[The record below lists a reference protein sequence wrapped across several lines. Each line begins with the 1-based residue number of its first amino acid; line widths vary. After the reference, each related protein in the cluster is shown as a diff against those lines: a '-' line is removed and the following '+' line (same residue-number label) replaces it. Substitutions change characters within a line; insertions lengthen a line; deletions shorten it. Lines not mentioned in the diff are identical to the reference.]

1 MSIQGLLGRKIGM
14 TTYYRDD
21 GTIVPVTVIELGPC
35 VATQVRTK
43 ARDGYEAVQVGF
55 EPAARVNKPQT
66 GHQVRANGRFKF
78 VREFA
83 ATADLAAV
91 QVGQKFDVS
100 IFRPGDFVSVTGTS
114 RGRGYQGGVRR
125 HHFKGGPRTH
135 GQSDR
140 QRAPGAIGATTHPGH
155 VWKGTRMA
163 GQLGAVQATVSKL
176 QVVKVDP
183 EKNLML
189 IRGAVPGPQN
199 GVVTVRYQ
207 GRESEE
213 IIRRRE
219 AERLRQAEAAKKPE
233 TIQKAPR
240 GARGPGGAPGAAAAA
255 AKKG

>member
-1 MSIQGLLGRKIGM
+1 
-14 TTYYRDD
+14 
-21 GTIVPVTVIELGPC
+21 
-35 VATQVRTK
+35 
-43 ARDGYEAVQVGF
+43 
-55 EPAARVNKPQT
+55 
-66 GHQVRANGRFKF
+66 
-78 VREFA
+78 
-83 ATADLAAV
+83 
-91 QVGQKFDVS
+91 
-100 IFRPGDFVSVTGTS
+100 
-114 RGRGYQGGVRR
+114 
-125 HHFKGGPRTH
+125 
-135 GQSDR
+135 
-140 QRAPGAIGATTHPGH
+140 
-155 VWKGTRMA
+155 MA

>member
-14 TTYYRDD
+14 TTYYRED
-21 GTIVPVTVIELGPC
+21 GNIVPVTAVQLGPC

-55 EPAARVNKPQT
+55 EPVKRLNKPQA
-66 GHQVRANGRFKF
+66 GHQARSSGKFRFMK
-78 VREFA
+78 EFA
-83 ATADLAAV
+83 ATADLASI

-100 IFRPGDFVSVTGTS
+100 IFKAGDFVSVTGTS
-114 RGRGYQGGVRR
+114 RGRGFQGGMRR
-125 HHFKGGPRTH
+125 HHFHGGPRTH

-140 QRAPGAIGATTHPGH
+140 ARAPGAIGATTHPGH

-163 GQLGAVQATVSKL
+163 GHMGAERATTSGM

-183 EKNLML
+183 EKNLL
-189 IRGAVPGPQN
+189 LVKGAVPGPQN
-199 GVVTVRYQ
+199 GIVTVYYQ

-213 IIRRRE
+213 VLKRRE
-219 AERLRQAEAAKKPE
+219 VERARQAEAAKKPE

-240 GARGPGGAPGAAAAA
+240 GARSAGAAA

>member
-14 TTYYRDD
+14 TTHYRDD
-21 GTIVPVTVIELGPC
+21 GTIVPVTVVQLGPC
-35 VATQVRTK
+35 IATQVRTK

-55 EPAARVNKPQT
+55 EPIARLNKPQA
-66 GHQVRANGRFKF
+66 GHQARSNGKYRIVK
-78 VREFA
+78 EFT
-83 ATADLAAV
+83 ATADLATI

-100 IFRPGDFVSVTGTS
+100 IFKPGDFITVTGTS
-114 RGRGYQGGVRR
+114 RGRGYQGGMRR
-125 HHFKGGPRTH
+125 HHFRGGPRTH

-140 QRAPGAIGATTHPGH
+140 QRSPGSIGATTHPGH
-155 VWKGTRMA
+155 VWKGTKMA
-163 GQLGAVQATVSKL
+163 GHMGAEQATISKM

-183 EKNLML
+183 EKNLIL
-189 IRGAVPGPQN
+189 IKGAVPGPEN

-213 IIRRRE
+213 ILRRRE
-219 AERLRQAEAAKKPE
+219 TERARQAEAAKKPE

-240 GARGPGGAPGAAAAA
+240 GARTAGGAAA